1 MQDIARFASNREKIA
16 ATVRLVMVAGNRQA
30 GEMAIKQGAD
40 AAMADDQNIAVPIIA
55 QNGTHFSDDALLR
68 IDCPLPAT
76 HASAGLG
83 KKPVRHPFEFLWLQE
98 TRRAAVV
105 LMHGLPDFRLETKR
119 IGQNG
124 GRFDRLGLTAANNPS
139 ARTQRSGVTC
149 RKRPLTAKLGQAP
162 FRHRTIGYDLDLRV
176 AEITQQGHRT
186 GKHLAGFISEHKLVS
201 SSGMTGVIR
210 TYNFFPR
217 DCHGC
222 GLVLA
227 SF

>member
-1 MQDIARFASNREKIA
+1 MQDIARFALNREEIA
-16 ATVRLVMVAGNRQA
+16 ATGRLVMIARNRQA

-40 AAMADDQNIAVPIIA
+40 AAIPIIA
-55 QNGTHFSDDALLR
+55 QNGAHLSDDARLR

-76 HASAGLG
+76 HAFAGLG
-83 KKPVRHPFEFLWLQE
+83 KKPVRHNFEYLRLQE

-124 GRFDRLGLTAANNPS
+124 GRFDRLGLTAADNPS
-139 ARTQRSGVTC
+139 RCPKGKGMTC

-186 GKHLAGFISEHKLVS
+186 GKYLAGFISGHKLVS
-201 SSGMTGVIR
+201 GTGTTGGIR
-210 TYNFFPR
+210 THNFFRR